1 MYVCIC
7 SAGYGNVA
15 MEVLKKGA
23 PSIVGP
29 GGASLSPH
37 LKLVS
42 NYFNSDEHQNVVDMY
57 TSLPLITDATKV
69 SWHTCCAY

>member
-1 MYVCIC
+1 
-7 SAGYGNVA
+7 

-29 GGASLSPH
+29 GGGSLSPH

-42 NYFNSDEHQNVVDMY
+42 NYFNSDEHQNVIDMY

-69 SWHTCCAY
+69 RAAQLLYITAYVYMVCVAQLL